1 MECYFDGNNQ
11 FYTIGGLILLGL
23 SLGANMM
30 TCAYCS
36 KKGVDDKREERQ
48 QPLITSS
55 TYVREEGVVESESDL
70 EMGEVETITRSTN
83 TSPHVCTVRRYTP
96 VWSASHGEKGV
107 AHRADL
113 PDWARKE
120 YLEGKSPKQEREF
133 L

>member
-11 FYTIGGLILLGL
+11 FYTVGGLILLGL

-30 TCAYCS
+30 TCAYWP
-36 KKGVDDKREERQ
+36 KRDEEDEREEREK
-48 QPLITSS
+48 PLITSS
-55 TYVREEGVVESESDL
+55 TYVREEGKVESESDL
-70 EMGEVETITRSTN
+70 EMGEVETATRSTN

-120 YLEGKSPKQEREF
+120 YLEGKQEREF